1 MLKTKGQP
9 PKSAISHKN
18 RHLKGVGGYI
28 LVKAWMHKFLNGTSG
43 RFAPANVTSK
53 KVTKIIKAKQK
64 SRDEVSTYA
73 LLPRCRAHRADYGV
87 LDLG

>member
-9 PKSAISHKN
+9 TKSAISHKN

-43 RFAPANVTSK
+43 RFAPANVTRK
-53 KVTKIIKAKQK
+53 KVANIIKAKQSK
-64 SRDEVSTYA
+64 VES
-73 LLPRCRAHRADYGV
+73 
-87 LDLG
+87 